1 LRVSLRA
8 AWVWPLPAL
17 LAWLLAW
24 AVYLAA
30 GGLGLGVVPALML
43 AATAGAAL
51 ALTVATR
58 WRRLLVAAGFP
69 LSLAASGAAVPGWA
83 WLLPLALLLLLY
95 PWRNWRDAP
104 LYPTPRGALAGLA
117 DAAPLPPQARV
128 LDAGCGA
135 GDGLRALHA
144 AYPQAELVGIES
156 SAVLAALARRRCRK
170 ARIVRGDLWAAD
182 WSGHDLVYL
191 FQRPESMPPALAK
204 AARELR
210 PDAWLVSLEFEV
222 PGVPAHARLEP
233 VAGKPVWVYRAQAL
247 RR

>member
-1 LRVSLRA
+1 VKLRA

-30 GGLGLGVVPALML
+30 GGLGLGVVPALAL
-43 AATAGAAL
+43 ATATGAAL

-58 WRRLLVAAGFP
+58 WRRLLVGAGFP

-95 PWRNWRDAP
+95 PLRNWRDAP
-104 LYPTPRGALAGLA
+104 LYPTPRGALAGLHE
-117 DAAPLPPQARV
+117 AAPLPPPARL

-135 GDGLRALHA
+135 GDGLLALRA

-156 SAVLAALARRRCRK
+156 SRALVCVARLRCRF
-170 ARIVRGDLWAAD
+170 ARVRHGDLWAAD
-182 WSGHDLVYL
+182 WSGYDLVYL
-191 FQRPESMPPALAK
+191 FQRPESMPGALAK

-210 PDAWLVSLEFEV
+210 PGSWLVSLEFEA
-222 PGVPAHARLEP
+222 PGVRPHARIEA
-233 VAGKPVWVYRAQAL
+233 VTGKPVWVYRAGAL
-247 RR
+247 PR